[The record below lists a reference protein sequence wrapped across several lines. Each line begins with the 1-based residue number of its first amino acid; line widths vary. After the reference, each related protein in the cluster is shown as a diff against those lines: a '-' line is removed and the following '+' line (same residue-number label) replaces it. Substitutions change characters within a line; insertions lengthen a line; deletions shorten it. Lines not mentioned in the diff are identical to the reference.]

1 MSLIERA
8 VTRLGGNP
16 PVFPDEKTSA
26 DLLNTALA
34 EEPKLSSIE
43 RVMARGP
50 EGQPPAPKLPAGNS
64 PVGGPT
70 VEAPAVST
78 PATSAPAVSVPA
90 AALAVPEADPAAT
103 PVWRPQSDS
112 LLHIRLDAL
121 RRRGFVVPDAKTNL
135 TGEEFRVIKRPLI
148 ANAFGLSAAPVKNG
162 KRVMV
167 TSAFPGEGKS
177 FCAINLALSIA
188 AERDHKVLLVDAD
201 VARPSIPRELGFT
214 AGAGLMDS
222 LLEPEKYDVADLVLQ
237 TDVEKLALLPAGRR
251 HEHAT
256 ELLASQAMSKLL
268 DKLSARFPDRL
279 IIFDSPPL
287 LVTTEARVLA
297 SYMGQIVLV
306 VEAGRTPKAAVS
318 EAISTIDGTADV
330 IGMVLNKSSG
340 SSTGGY
346 GYYGYGYG
354 YGHGRTAKPRT

>member
-26 DLLNTALA
+26 ELLNTVVA

-43 RVMARGP
+43 RLMGREA
-50 EGQPPAPKLPAGNS
+50 EGKADLALRPAMPG
-64 PVGGPT
+64 
-70 VEAPAVST
+70 PAVTTIGSPLAGT
-78 PATSAPAVSVPA
+78 PKGAETGPA
-90 AALAVPEADPAAT
+90 APPEWA
-103 PVWRPQSDS
+103 PQTDS
-112 LLHIRLDAL
+112 MVHIRLDAL

-148 ANAFGLSAAPVKNG
+148 ANAFGLGAAPVKNG

-201 VARPSIPRELGFT
+201 VARPSIPRELGFS
-214 AGAGLMDS
+214 ADAGLMDS
-222 LLEPEKYDVADLVLQ
+222 LLEPQKHNVADLVLQ

-268 DKLSARFPDRL
+268 DVLSERFPDRL

-306 VEAGRTPKAAVS
+306 VEAGRTPKAAVN

-330 IGMVLNKSSG
+330 VGVVLNKSSG

-354 YGHGRTAKPRT
+354 YGHGRSAKPRA

>member
-16 PVFPDEKTSA
+16 PVFPDEKSSA
-26 DLLNTALA
+26 DLNTALA

-43 RVMARGP
+43 RLMARGP
-50 EGQPPAPKLPAGNS
+50 EGQPPAPKWPAGSS
-64 PVGGPT
+64 PAGASTVAAPT
-70 VEAPAVST
+70 VST
-78 PATSAPAVSVPA
+78 PATSAPAVSAPTA
-90 AALAVPEADPAAT
+90 APAVPEADPAAA
-103 PVWRPQSDS
+103 PVWTPQSDS

-121 RRRGFVVPDAKTNL
+121 RRRGFVVPDSKTNL

>member
-16 PVFPDEKTSA
+16 PVFPDEKPSE
-26 DLLNTALA
+26 DLSGTAVA

-43 RVMARGP
+43 RLMGREAEVQVAAAKRPMAP
-50 EGQPPAPKLPAGNS
+50 PPAA
-64 PVGGPT
+64 
-70 VEAPAVST
+70 APAV
-78 PATSAPAVSVPA
+78 APAPAPMVP
-90 AALAVPEADPAAT
+90 PRADAPAS
-103 PVWRPQSDS
+103 PVAEPSFQTAWSPQDGTV
-112 LLHIRLDAL
+112 LHIRLDAL

-222 LLEPEKYDVADLVLQ
+222 LLEPDKHDVADLVLQ

-256 ELLASQAMSKLL
+256 ELLASQAMGRLL
-268 DKLSARFPDRL
+268 DVLSDRFPDRL

-306 VEAGRTPKAAVS
+306 VEAGRTPKAAVN

-330 IGMVLNKSSG
+330 VGVVLNKSSG

-354 YGHGRTAKPRT
+354 YGHGRSAKPRA